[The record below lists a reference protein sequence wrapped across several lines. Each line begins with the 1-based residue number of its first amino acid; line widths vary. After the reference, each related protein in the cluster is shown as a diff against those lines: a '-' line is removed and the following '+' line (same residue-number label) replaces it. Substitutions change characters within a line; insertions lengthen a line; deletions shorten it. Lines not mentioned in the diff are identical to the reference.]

1 MKQSYLMLAVFLSL
15 VLGCTAFSTLTFA
28 AKTDGGQQTMV
39 ANMDKATVMQKVNV
53 NTANKTELIRV
64 PGIGNKT
71 ADSIL
76 KYRNDHGKFTTIT
89 QLTEVKGIGSKS
101 LKKMEKYLSL

>member
-1 MKQSYLMLAVFLSL
+1 MKQSYLVLAIFLSL
-15 VLGCTAFSTLTFA
+15 VLGGTGLSTLAFA
-28 AKTDGGQQTMV
+28 ATDSGQQTMV
-39 ANMDKATVMQKVNV
+39 ADTHKATVTQKVNV
-53 NTANKTELIRV
+53 NTADRAELTRV

-76 KYRNDHGKFTTIT
+76 KYRNEHGKFTALN
-89 QLTEVKGIGSKS
+89 QLTAVKGIGSKS